1 LLLNCNKEDDKRET
15 SLRTQ
20 EGFCSKS
27 RVDMAL
33 SEMVYEN
40 TIYTL

>member
-1 LLLNCNKEDDKRET
+1 MIREKQVLGLRKDFAL
-15 SLRTQ
+15 SLGLTWH
-20 EGFCSKS
+20 
-27 RVDMAL
+27 L